1 MRHPDVVVLAE
12 LLDTVVADLA
22 MSTAIARVFIDRG
35 MACVGCPFARFETV
49 ADVAAVYGLDP
60 LELAGNLAAA
70 ADACASGGMT
80 R

>member
-1 MRHPDVVVLAE
+1 VRHADVVGPAE
-12 LLDTVVADLA
+12 LLDAVVADLA
-22 MSTAIARVFIDRG
+22 MSPAVARVFLDRG

-49 ADVAAVYGLDP
+49 ADIAAVYGLDP

-70 ADACASGGMT
+70 ADACSSGGMT